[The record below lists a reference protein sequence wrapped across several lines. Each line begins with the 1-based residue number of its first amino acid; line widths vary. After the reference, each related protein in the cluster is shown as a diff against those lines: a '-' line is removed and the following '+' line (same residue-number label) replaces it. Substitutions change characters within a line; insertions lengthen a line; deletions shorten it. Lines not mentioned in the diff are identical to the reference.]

1 MNTKRLMAGIAVAA
15 AAVTVV
21 PTTGASAAAS
31 IVCVVTTTGVP
42 VYSNPPDSGLPYSIV
57 AWVNTGQKI
66 TVTTEWN
73 YWRGGTVWGR
83 SDLSYI
89 HENYLVK
96 EGGGRCA

>member
-1 MNTKRLMAGIAVAA
+1 MAGIAVAA

-73 YWRGGTVWGR
+73 YWRGGTTSATSMRTTWSKRAAVAAPSVLR
-83 SDLSYI
+83 RKFAS
-89 HENYLVK
+89 
-96 EGGGRCA
+96 

>member
-1 MNTKRLMAGIAVAA
+1 
-15 AAVTVV
+15 
-21 PTTGASAAAS
+21 
-31 IVCVVTTTGVP
+31 
-42 VYSNPPDSGLPYSIV
+42 V

-96 EGGGRCA
+96 DGGGRCL